1 MTEKTANT
9 TTEAVKSTVQT
20 IAVSVITLALAWAP
34 FLASANQGG
43 VSLTR
48 SSHGSVSG
56 GFGVFDF
63 IEDVQLVQYRDRATG
78 ALYYVLDI
86 DGEKITLNV
95 QSSNVCESQL
105 VAPAAALGEL
115 SFTAKLT
122 HRQFGNCA
130 VRNPTAWELSIHA
143 LGPQGQQEGFALIQL
158 QIRSAYRSGFG
169 R

>member
-9 TTEAVKSTVQT
+9 KREVVKSTVQT

-34 FLASANQGG
+34 FLASANGG
-43 VSLTR
+43 AVLTR
-48 SSHGSVSG
+48 SNYSSVSG
-56 GFGVFDF
+56 AFGVFDV
-63 IEDVQLVQYRDRATG
+63 IEDIQLTQYRDQATG

-105 VAPAAALGEL
+105 VAPAAAPGEL

-122 HRQFGNCA
+122 HRQFGSCA
-130 VRNPTAWELSIHA
+130 VRNPTTWELSINA
-143 LGPQGQQEGFALIQL
+143 FDPQGQRQGFALIQL

-169 R
+169 L